1 MFDEINKVS
10 GDACVVLKL
19 KNCCMYN
26 LKYEEKQ

>member
-10 GDACVVLKL
+10 GDVCVVLKL
-19 KNCCMYN
+19 KSCCMYN